1 MATSTAGLPRAG
13 LGRVNAPAAA
23 RPRSTLVLWVVGLSV
38 WTALALL
45 STIDVV
51 IFLWANQQPVRWS
64 FLLPSRL
71 IDWYTCAI
79 FTPAYFWMVRRW
91 PLTRERALR
100 VALIYIGITIVF
112 VVLKYSLH
120 VPLIN
125 ALSNDTQRELVL
137 RQVLAGSF
145 VRENIAFWCL
155 LAVVLSV
162 EYYRG
167 LREREMQAARLE
179 TRLAEARLDALS
191 AQLHPHFLFNTI
203 QGISTL
209 IHRDPEA
216 ADAMLAGLSTLLRHT
231 LQRDDGHEIPLAQE
245 LELLDLYLA
254 IVRFRFGD
262 RLAIGTHAAPD
273 LTDAMVPRFLLQ
285 PLVENALHHG
295 IAQSAGAGRID
306 ISAARDGDTLVL
318 SVSDDGPGIQPGRKP
333 FPKDGIGLANTR
345 DRLAQ
350 LYGTAQQL
358 ELRSGEDGGF
368 RVTVRIP
375 WHLAPLTV

>member
-1 MATSTAGLPRAG
+1 M
-13 LGRVNAPAAA
+13 
-23 RPRSTLVLWVVGLSV
+23 
-38 WTALALL
+38 
-45 STIDVV
+45 
-51 IFLWANQQPVRWS
+51 
-64 FLLPSRL
+64 
-71 IDWYTCAI
+71 
-79 FTPAYFWMVRRW
+79 
-91 PLTRERALR
+91 
-100 VALIYIGITIVF
+100 
-112 VVLKYSLH
+112 
-120 VPLIN
+120 N
-125 ALSNDTQRELVL
+125 ALSDNPENTLLL
-137 RQVLAGSF
+137 RQVLANSF

-167 LREREMQAARLE
+167 LREREMHSARLE

-231 LQRDDGHEIPLAQE
+231 LQRAGGHEIPLAHE

-254 IVRFRFGD
+254 IVRSRFGD
-262 RLAIGTHAAPD
+262 RLTISTKVSPD

-295 IAQSAGAGRID
+295 IAQHAGAGQID

-318 SVSDDGPGIQPGRKP
+318 SVSDNGPGMQPGRKP
-333 FPKDGIGLANTR
+333 FPKDGIGLANSR

-350 LYGTAQQL
+350 LYGTEQSL
-358 ELRSGEDGGF
+358 ELQSGETGGF
-368 RVTVRIP
+368 RVTVRVP

>member
-1 MATSTAGLPRAG
+1 MVTSTAGLPRAEM
-13 LGRVNAPAAA
+13 GRMST

-45 STIDVV
+45 SAADTV

-64 FLLPSRL
+64 YLLPSRL

-91 PLTRERALR
+91 PLTRDHALR
-100 VALIYIGITIVF
+100 VALIYAGITIVF

-125 ALSNDTQRELVL
+125 ALYNDPDDALVL

-216 ADAMLAGLSTLLRHT
+216 ADAMLAGLSTLLRQT
-231 LQRDDGHEIPLAQE
+231 LQRDDGHEIPLSQE

-254 IVRFRFGD
+254 IVRSRFGD
-262 RLAIGTHAAPD
+262 RLTVTTNVAAD
-273 LTDAMVPRFLLQ
+273 LSDAMVPRFLLQ

-295 IAQSAGAGRID
+295 IAQHAGAGRID
-306 ISAARDGDTLVL
+306 ITAARAVETLAL
-318 SVSDDGPGIQPGRKP
+318 RVSDNGPGMQPGRRP
-333 FPKDGIGLANTR
+333 FPKEGIGLANTR

-350 LYGTAQQL
+350 LYGSAQTL

-368 RVTVRIP
+368 QVTVRIP
-375 WHLAPLTV
+375 WHLAPITV